1 MAVSSGEWLNSALR
15 WVWMCPESARSP
27 RGRCCIVCVVPGA
40 VLRPWP
46 SGMLCIA
53 GSCWWVPRTPQH
65 CRAGGT
71 MSPPEHQQRLQGKRF
86 PSYGHSASPLIPGA
100 VGIKKEVSFCRDGS
114 PWLRTDLMFTM
125 NHWRCC
131 SGGCRGAH
139 RGVQPPHGAVCG
151 EGTGRRA
158 GLPLAAVGP
167 DGAGGGE
174 AELRTRGENQCS
186 L

>member
-15 WVWMCPESARSP
+15 WVWMCPESARSA
-27 RGRCCIVCVVPGA
+27 RGRCCVVCVVPGA

-46 SGMLCIA
+46 SGTQCIA

-100 VGIKKEVSFCRDGS
+100 VGIRKEASF
-114 PWLRTDLMFTM
+114 
-125 NHWRCC
+125 
-131 SGGCRGAH
+131 
-139 RGVQPPHGAVCG
+139 AV
-151 EGTGRRA
+151 TV
-158 GLPLAAVGP
+158 LPGFVWI
-167 DGAGGGE
+167 
-174 AELRTRGENQCS
+174 
-186 L
+186 

>member
-1 MAVSSGEWLNSALR
+1 
-15 WVWMCPESARSP
+15 
-27 RGRCCIVCVVPGA
+27 
-40 VLRPWP
+40 
-46 SGMLCIA
+46 
-53 GSCWWVPRTPQH
+53 
-65 CRAGGT
+65 
-71 MSPPEHQQRLQGKRF
+71 
-86 PSYGHSASPLIPGA
+86 
-100 VGIKKEVSFCRDGS
+100 
-114 PWLRTDLMFTM
+114 MFTM